1 MHAAGVIDDGV
12 WQGAS
17 GRIPR
22 HRRRVLPRRL
32 LRADDD
38 PRRAG
43 RVETTRCGV
52 VSSSLRSLTARAAS
66 ATRVGRDMQAFT
78 VVADHSAFS
87 WRLRWLGRWSDP
99 VQEFLATEIA
109 GGVILA
115 VAALCAVLWATLA
128 PHGYEHFWQHP
139 IHLHIGSLVRNPTRE
154 ALAENVLMPLFFFV
168 VGLEIKREI
177 TIGDLSDMR
186 VARLP
191 IFAALGGMIVPAL
204 VYAVIAHGGPGAN
217 GWGIP
222 MATDIA
228 FVVGVLRLVGR
239 RAPSSLVVMMLAIAV
254 VDDIGAILVIAG
266 WYSSGI
272 QMLWIAA
279 AILCGLLAWVLVRAG
294 FRSIPVYVCLGV
306 GSCAAMANGGVS
318 PTICAVGFGLLIPM
332 APWRGRDPHAGSG
345 ADGGALE
352 QALHWVHPWSS
363 FVALPVFALS
373 SAGVA
378 LSVSAI
384 HHAWV
389 SPVAWAIAIGL
400 IVGKPIGV
408 LAGVWGAV
416 RLRWGALPDGLTWPS
431 MIAGALLAGIGF
443 TVSLFIANL
452 AFHSSAFGTDAR
464 IAILAASLAS
474 ALIGVAVLWSRT
486 SSAP

>member
-1 MHAAGVIDDGV
+1 MPAAAVIDDGV
-12 WQGAS
+12 LRAGL
-17 GRIPR
+17 GRTPR
-22 HRRRVLPRRL
+22 HRRRVRPRMLP
-32 LRADDD
+32 RADDG
-38 PRRAG
+38 RRGEG
-43 RVETTRCGV
+43 RVETTRCGAGN
-52 VSSSLRSLTARAAS
+52 SSLRSLTAS
-66 ATRVGRDMQAFT
+66 ATIATRIGWNLRLLE
-78 VVADHSAFS
+78 VVADHPTLS

-109 GGVILA
+109 GGVVLA
-115 VAALCAVLWATLA
+115 AAALCAILWATLA
-128 PHGYEHFWQHP
+128 PHGYEHFWLHP
-139 IHLHIGSLVRNPTRE
+139 IQLHVGLLARHPTRE
-154 ALAENVLMPLFFFV
+154 VLAENVLMPLFFFV

-204 VYAVIAHGGPGAN
+204 VYTAITHGGPGAN

-228 FVVGVLRLVGR
+228 FVVGVLRVVGR

-266 WYSSGI
+266 WYSHGI
-272 QMLWIAA
+272 QLLWIGA
-279 AILCGLLAWVLVRAG
+279 AILCGLVAWVLVRAG
-294 FRSIPVYVCLGV
+294 VRSIPIYVVLGV
-306 GSCAAMANGGVS
+306 GSCLTMANGGVS
-318 PTICAVGFGLLIPM
+318 PTICAVAFGLLIPM
-332 APWRGRDPHAGSG
+332 APWRRRDPAAGSV
-345 ADGGALE
+345 ADGGAVDR
-352 QALHWVHPWSS
+352 ALHWVHPWSS

-416 RLRWGALPDGLTWPS
+416 RLRWGALPDDLTWPT
-431 MIAGALLAGIGF
+431 MVAGALLAGIGF

-452 AFHSSAFGTDAR
+452 AFHGSAFGTDAR
-464 IAILAASLAS
+464 IAILAASLVA
-474 ALIGVAVLWSRT
+474 ALVGVAVLWSRAHT
-486 SSAP
+486 AL